1 MAVIAN
7 LEARY
12 SANVISFEREL
23 KKLQAVNARAADR
36 IIGDS
41 KRAAK
46 GSHDAFANANLG
58 GAIRRSMGGGLAG
71 LKADLAGMAAG
82 IAGAVSV
89 ASAIGLAD
97 TYTRFSNSLKVAG
110 LEGQNLKAVQDRL
123 FASAVQNGVAVET
136 LGQLYGRVA
145 LASRE
150 LGVSQ
155 TQTLQLTDAVT
166 AAIRVSGGTAESSS
180 GAMLQLAQALG
191 SGTVRAEEFNSIL
204 EGIPALANAAAAAST
219 TYAGSV
225 AKMRADVIAGKL
237 SSKELFDLIL
247 AGSTQLQAQAAK
259 APLTVAQGF
268 ENLKTAMIQF
278 IGQTNETWGITDR
291 LAQALGFLAE
301 NIDMVVQSLSVL
313 VGVLAVTMAP
323 AIGRAAIG
331 MASYA
336 AATGAASLAT
346 IRSIPGVIGLSAG
359 LTGVSTGA
367 AAASLGLKMLMS
379 ATGVGLAIV
388 ALTTV
393 IGYFTVQNYKAAEAT
408 RQMRQRVEEK
418 SAALRASREAANQ
431 ARVNTGDLTTAE
443 LEAATAAAAL
453 TGEQGKLENAY
464 YRVAAA
470 AKAAELAQA
479 RADRASA
486 FRDRETAREDYD
498 ERYRNEQ
505 RRVRQPGITRNGRMD
520 GGYDVAISPVEA
532 NRRAAERA
540 RRTQEARVFRNA
552 DEVYRAEDARVRE
565 IEQRKLETFSPPR
578 TGGGGGGERASR
590 GGGSSGPSA
599 EGRQRNADQA
609 LDQANRA
616 LRDALRAQADTVEE
630 RHQAAVQALGDDL
643 AMARE
648 AIDQRVTQG
657 EITQE
662 VGDQLKAIED
672 QRHTVLIATE
682 NARRAAE
689 VEATRQRVA
698 EELLS
703 AEEEAARLQEDALVF
718 LASQADTLEERHAY
732 EREAL
737 AVRQAIDDRMFAAQ
751 QDSLRLELE
760 KQNATQAEID
770 RILAANQANRD
781 RAKADQS
788 GQLGSRQDRENGPQS
803 IREWIAEFTNAT
815 SAGESL
821 NQKLFSI
828 AEGGIAAI
836 TDGLTDAIM
845 GTKSFAEAFKDM
857 AKQMIAQLVK
867 LAIQFVIFEMIGRAF
882 GIPGLGRVAI
892 GLQQNAGKV
901 GNNAMG
907 TNNWSGGLTWV
918 GEKGP
923 ELVNLQKG
931 AGVIPNHELRSAMRV
946 GALGGKNTSPV
957 YNLTTIVRADGA
969 VMRDDIRHEI
979 AQANIATLQ
988 QAKRMNDALAMR
1000 GRNILR

>member
-136 LGQLYGRVA
+136 LGQLYGRVS

-155 TQTLQLTDAVT
+155 AQTLQLTDAVT

-219 TYAGSV
+219 IYAGSV

-291 LAQALGFLAE
+291 LAQALGYLAE

-323 AIGRAAIG
+323 AVGRAAIG

-346 IRSIPGVIGLSAG
+346 IRSIPGVIGLTAG

-393 IGYFTVQNYKAAEAT
+393 IGFFTVQNYKAAEAS
-408 RQMRQRVEEK
+408 RQAAERIREK
-418 SAALRASREAANQ
+418 KAALDQAREAADS
-431 ARVNTGDLTTAE
+431 ARVETGDLTKAE
-443 LEAATAAAAL
+443 MEALVQTAAL
-453 TGEQGKLENAY
+453 TGQVDTLSTAYGRLAAEAKRARLEILLTQLTE
-464 YRVAAA
+464 
-470 AKAAELAQA
+470 AKADRDTIARQYERESRDVRRNAQGPGYYGSA
-479 RADRASA
+479 DGRQAPPPGLDRVVENVTRDRMADRQVSK
-486 FRDRETAREDYD
+486 DLTD
-498 ERYRNEQ
+498 
-505 RRVRQPGITRNGRMD
+505 
-520 GGYDVAISPVEA
+520 A
-532 NRRAAERA
+532 NAVVRAAEEAYAKAQRD
-540 RRTQEARVFRNA
+540 RT
-552 DEVYRAEDARVRE
+552 
-565 IEQRKLETFSPPR
+565 ETFLPPPVRTTSP
-578 TGGGGGGERASR
+578 TGSR
-590 GGGSSGPSA
+590 RGGSSGPSA
-599 EGRQRNADQA
+599 EDRQRNADQA

-630 RHQAAVQALGDDL
+630 RHQAAIQALGDDL
-643 AMARE
+643 AMAKE

-672 QRHTVLIATE
+672 QRHAVLVATE

-718 LASQADTLEERHAY
+718 LASQADTLEEKHAY

-737 AVRQAIDDRMFAAQ
+737 AIRQAIDDRMFAAQ
-751 QDSLRLELE
+751 QESLRLEL
-760 KQNATQAEID
+760 KRQGATQAEID
-770 RILAANQANRD
+770 RIMAANQANRD
-781 RAKADQS
+781 RAKAAQS
-788 GQLGSRQDRENGPQS
+788 GELGSTQDRENGPDS
-803 IREWIAEFTNAT
+803 IREWIDQFTNAT
-815 SAGESL
+815 AAGESL

-946 GALGGKNTSPV
+946 GALGGKTTSPV

-988 QAKRMNDALAMR
+988 QAKRMNDALATR
-1000 GRNILR
+1000 GRNVLR